1 MDIGRAFTYPFED
14 KDWLKKIAIGGVVTI
29 VPIVN
34 FIAVGYAFR
43 TLRNLLDGQETPLP
57 EWDDWGGDFMLGLI
71 PALAGIV
78 YQIPTWILSMI
89 SGIFAG
95 SDSGAAGLLGLVFG
109 CLSAVYG
116 LVLGIIM
123 PAMYL
128 RYARSGE
135 FNTFFQ
141 FPEAIAFIREN
152 LSEYIITVLMI
163 LVAFIAAGIVGGVA
177 CGIGTIFTTFIAGLV
192 SAHLLAQLGGAPL
205 PAKTDSTPS
214 TF

>member
-78 YQIPTWILSMI
+78 YQIPTWILSVI
-89 SGIFAG
+89 SGIVARG
-95 SDSGAAGLLGLVFG
+95 DSGAAGLLGLVFG

-116 LVLGIIM
+116 LVLFAIM

-128 RYARSGE
+128 RYARTGE

-163 LVAFIAAGIVGGVA
+163 LVAFIAASIVGGVA
-177 CGIGTIFTTFIAGLV
+177 CGIGVIFTTFIAGLV

-205 PAKTDSTPS
+205 PDKTGSTGS